1 MSRLHTGPA
10 EGDES
15 AEETRRGGRRRGSHS
30 ALWRTYGGGFQG
42 WWVARKVPRRTE
54 RTGNVLGFLTEAGR
68 GEREVR
74 RPRGE
79 GGQHSWDLLGNN
91 GSRVALGQV
100 LWTGREGRRSSLE
113 PRMSLR
119 FRMGHCISGP
129 EEWARPPNQVPART
143 PCTADSGDGEPAAG
157 TAFPSDPSARPQ
169 PRPQGKTRLR
179 ASGHS
184 WRQADD
190 VQCAPRMPNRP
201 PPPLPRG
208 RQFPVLTRL
217 RTSRADFTNC

>member
-1 MSRLHTGPA
+1 MGL
-10 EGDES
+10 
-15 AEETRRGGRRRGSHS
+15 
-30 ALWRTYGGGFQG
+30 
-42 WWVARKVPRRTE
+42 
-54 RTGNVLGFLTEAGR
+54 LTEAGR

-100 LWTGREGRRSSLE
+100 LRTGGAGEQPGTKNVTKVSNGPLHWRARGVGQASKSGGQRQLVGYRWRERL
-113 PRMSLR
+113 
-119 FRMGHCISGP
+119 
-129 EEWARPPNQVPART
+129 PPAPART

-184 WRQADD
+184 WGQAEDL
-190 VQCAPRMPNRP
+190 QCAPRMPNRP